1 MTTEPLLK
9 SVLHKIPTDIKNLL
23 LSDKELLTRWNSL
36 TPIQRNEWICWVTY
50 VKKEETRV
58 KHIIRLGEDLHK
70 GKRAP
75 CCWPGCPHR
84 NLK

>member
-1 MTTEPLLK
+1 MATESLPK
-9 SVLHKIPTDIKNLL
+9 SILHKTPTDIKNLL
-23 LSDKELLTRWNSL
+23 LSDKELLTKWNSL

-58 KHIIRLGEDLHK
+58 KHIIRLGEDLYK
-70 GKRAP
+70 GKRSP

-84 NLK
+84 KLK